1 MNLERFMNNR
11 VPPHK
16 RYQPTEYEHAANC
29 ATHALWIIPSLL
41 GSSVLHFLS
50 DGQWERTSA
59 WLYGAGLSSLFII
72 STLFHTVS
80 WKKSHLRSV
89 EQCFHMCDRMV
100 IYFFIA
106 ASYAPWLNLREL
118 GPWACHMRWLI
129 WVMASFGTTY
139 VFFFH
144 ERYKLMELICYTV
157 MGVFPALVIL
167 SMPEQAG
174 LFELLVGGAC
184 YCLGMV
190 FFKSD
195 GIVPFAHAIW
205 HLFVA
210 MGASVHYYAI
220 WKYLYAPP
228 ANQQQQQR
236 QQVRLLIRNSPKLA
250 NHQRPP
256 YLQRDRRR
264 SNESQV
270 LRSSGYPP
278 VKSSVR
284 DHGAATMFYGS
295 SSGASMSL
303 PSKSRL
309 KRQSRTF
316 TQVLYRTLSYRDRV
330 PTEVGTNTRDRDRR
344 SNDDI
349 PERPPDDPA
358 ELSTQSSAPGVLK
371 IFGDEICAGAN
382 YKSVLATPRSS
393 AQELVKEALERY
405 SLNKDA
411 AHCYVLCDVIGRLE
425 VGGGVGEVSWRT
437 ECLRALGDNE
447 KPLLLQELWK
457 PREGHARRFELRRR
471 AEVEELNA
479 KDKDTI
485 TADINAQARKVQRNR
500 AKGTLTLPRS
510 GTSSLCRSLSET
522 SLNQLGMGDE
532 PKRYYSTLPGPLR
545 SREVSAG
552 RRKEESSHGGGGVRH
567 SLYQS
572 SHLLLLQGYNRQDC
586 LVYLLNREQHTVGQE
601 TPSARPNICLFSPDI
616 MPLHCR
622 LRKVPA
628 SRRQGNST
636 KGEEHGERFSV
647 AVEPV
652 LNATVLVNFSR
663 CERSTNLRHG
673 DLLSFGAHYIFL
685 YKDPTGAKPLPAQ
698 TLARLRSLG
707 QLYEVG
713 AGSDEGEGQ
722 VCKMCGSA
730 LKDRAGQVS
739 TVPAVRRTFKPH
751 LVKPRSIS
759 TAVGLAVATP
769 LSVGGTGPE
778 GGGARAVAQKRRL
791 QLDFEQGH
799 EDQLLNRI
807 VSLIEPGGDDHKLT
821 TAYLLCLCI
830 QHSASSFPPG
840 SFGKLLL
847 KIARRIQTISWEK
860 TKELAQKQ
868 AQHQDPASLSLL
880 SISDLLPDLQ
890 TIFFWMSNS
899 IEILYFIQQRTPAYT
914 HNIENMQGSKESLLS
929 ATISANEEAMSIL
942 EEVIMYTFQQCV
954 YYITK
959 ALYVVLP
966 GLLDC
971 NPFPV
976 DGSEPCWKGGV
987 GFPEPVRRVLQVF
1000 QSSQELLQGYHVHP
1014 EIQAQMFAYLFFF
1027 SNVSLFNQLMDKGPS
1042 RGWFQRSKVLQIQA
1056 CLRMLMEWASRSKL
1070 GHLADKFFTKLN
1082 SAVSV
1087 LATAPQQLTQMSWR
1101 ALSSEHPNLK
1111 AVQLHRILSQYQQTA
1126 ELGPVPLWQ
1135 PSTEDEPYIYR
1146 TVDLLESFENHPPI
1160 VLPSSGFR
1168 VDLDSD
1174 CVEDSIYRQLLY
1186 IRHYLWG
1193 LRTKTHTHN
1202 SAPTGH
1208 TQSNGT
1214 NTNDWAP
1221 DMQREPV
1228 HSSPRSG
1235 AQGDDRGVEA
1245 AEDHRV
1251 SHHTHSL
1258 RRNGTMHQPKAPNQ
1272 ELSCLLTPPHTPLY
1286 PEGGAPAQAT
1296 NKPHS
1301 LQPNGCPPR
1310 SDCKTANGLIPN
1322 GLEDFPFPVSS
1333 CGASPLPDDLC
1344 VVFVVELDK
1353 GPYGLGMGL
1362 IDGLHTPLNAPGI
1375 YIRTLIP
1382 DGPAASDGRLR
1393 IGDRILAV
1401 NGTSLIGADYQSA
1414 VDLIRL
1420 GGGRLRFLVA
1430 KSDPE
1435 VSEKISASSC

>member
-1 MNLERFMNNR
+1 
-11 VPPHK
+11 
-16 RYQPTEYEHAANC
+16 
-29 ATHALWIIPSLL
+29 
-41 GSSVLHFLS
+41 
-50 DGQWERTSA
+50 
-59 WLYGAGLSSLFII
+59 
-72 STLFHTVS
+72 
-80 WKKSHLRSV
+80 
-89 EQCFHMCDRMV
+89 
-100 IYFFIA
+100 
-106 ASYAPWLNLREL
+106 
-118 GPWACHMRWLI
+118 
-129 WVMASFGTTY
+129 
-139 VFFFH
+139 
-144 ERYKLMELICYTV
+144 
-157 MGVFPALVIL
+157 
-167 SMPEQAG
+167 
-174 LFELLVGGAC
+174 
-184 YCLGMV
+184 
-190 FFKSD
+190 
-195 GIVPFAHAIW
+195 
-205 HLFVA
+205 
-210 MGASVHYYAI
+210 
-220 WKYLYAPP
+220 
-228 ANQQQQQR
+228 
-236 QQVRLLIRNSPKLA
+236 
-250 NHQRPP
+250 
-256 YLQRDRRR
+256 
-264 SNESQV
+264 
-270 LRSSGYPP
+270 
-278 VKSSVR
+278 
-284 DHGAATMFYGS
+284 MFYGS

-316 TQVLYRTLSYRDRV
+316 TQVLYRTLSYRDR
-330 PTEVGTNTRDRDRR
+330 
-344 SNDDI
+344 
-349 PERPPDDPA
+349 RPADDPA

-393 AQELVKEALERY
+393 AQELVKEALDRY
-405 SLNKDA
+405 SLNKNA
-411 AHCYVLCDVIGRLE
+411 AHSYVLCDVIGHLE
-425 VGGGVGEVSWRT
+425 GGGGIGGGEWRT

-471 AEVEELNA
+471 GEVEEINA
-479 KDKDTI
+479 KEKDTI
-485 TADINAQARKVQRNR
+485 TADINAQARKLQRNR

-510 GTSSLCRSLSET
+510 SNSSFCRSLSET
-522 SLNQLGMGDE
+522 SLNQLGVGDE

-545 SREVSAG
+545 ARERELASSS
-552 RRKEESSHGGGGVRH
+552 RRKEEGSQGGVRH

-572 SHLLLLQGYNRQDC
+572 PHLLLLQGYNRQDC

-616 MPLHCR
+616 LPLHCR
-622 LRKVPA
+622 LRRVPA
-628 SRRQGNST
+628 SRRHANNNN
-636 KGEEHGERFSV
+636 KGEEESQRYCV

-652 LNATVLVNFSR
+652 LHATVLVNFSR
-663 CERSTNLRHG
+663 CERSTTLRHG

-707 QLYEVG
+707 QLYDVG
-713 AGSDEGEGQ
+713 VEEGEGGAQ
-722 VCKMCGSA
+722 TCKMCGSV
-730 LKDRAGQVS
+730 LKDKAALVS
-739 TVPAVRRTFKPH
+739 R
-751 LVKPRSIS
+751 
-759 TAVGLAVATP
+759 
-769 LSVGGTGPE
+769 GG
-778 GGGARAVAQKRRL
+778 QKRRQ
-791 QLDFEQGH
+791 QLEFDQTH

-821 TAYLLCLCI
+821 PAYLLCLCI
-830 QHSASSFPPG
+830 QHSASAFPPG
-840 SFGKLLL
+840 NFGKLLL
-847 KIARRIQTISWEK
+847 KIVRRIQTIAWEK

-868 AQHQDPASLSLL
+868 AQHQDPATLSLL
-880 SISDLLPDLQ
+880 SISDLIPDLQ

-899 IEILYFIQQRTPAYT
+899 IEILYFIQQRAPAYT
-914 HNIENMQGSKESLLS
+914 HSIETLQGSKESLLS
-929 ATISANEEAMSIL
+929 ATISANEEAMTIL

-971 NPFPV
+971 NPFPA
-976 DGSEPCWKGGV
+976 DSSEPCWKGGV

-1000 QSSQELLQGYHVHP
+1000 QNAQELLQGYQVHP

-1027 SNVSLFNQLMDKGPS
+1027 SNVSLFNQLMDKGPT

-1056 CLRMLMEWASRSKL
+1056 CLRMVMEWASRSGL

-1082 SAVSV
+1082 STVSI
-1087 LATAPQQLTQMSWR
+1087 LTTPPQQLTQSSWR
-1101 ALSSEHPNLK
+1101 ALSSEHPALK
-1111 AVQLHRILSQYQQTA
+1111 PVQLHRILTQYQLTA
-1126 ELGPVPLWQ
+1126 ELGPVPTWQ
-1135 PSTEDEPYIYR
+1135 PSSEDEAYIYR

-1160 VLPSSGFR
+1160 VLPSAGFR

-1174 CVEDSIYRQLLY
+1174 CIEDSIYRQLLY

-1193 LRTKTHTHN
+1193 LRTKPQTHTP
-1202 SAPTGH
+1202 SVH

-1214 NTNDWAP
+1214 NTADWP
-1221 DMQREPV
+1221 DVQRELLPPA
-1228 HSSPRSG
+1228 HSSPRYGAPGDEVTPETGEERGRDRPSG
-1235 AQGDDRGVEA
+1235 Q
-1245 AEDHRV
+1245 
-1251 SHHTHSL
+1251 SHTHSL
-1258 RRNGTMHQPKAPNQ
+1258 RRNGTVNHPRTANPDP
-1272 ELSCLLTPPHTPLY
+1272 SCLLTPPNTPLY
-1286 PEGGAPAQAT
+1286 PEGGGGGGGGGPGQIIGPT
-1296 NKPHS
+1296 T
-1301 LQPNGCPPR
+1301 QINGCAR
-1310 SDCKTANGLIPN
+1310 GTLAECKKSNGLITN
-1322 GLEDFPFPVSS
+1322 GLEGCISGSEFPFPVSS
-1333 CGASPLPDDLC
+1333 PGVSPLPDDLC

>member
-1 MNLERFMNNR
+1 
-11 VPPHK
+11 
-16 RYQPTEYEHAANC
+16 
-29 ATHALWIIPSLL
+29 
-41 GSSVLHFLS
+41 
-50 DGQWERTSA
+50 
-59 WLYGAGLSSLFII
+59 
-72 STLFHTVS
+72 
-80 WKKSHLRSV
+80 
-89 EQCFHMCDRMV
+89 
-100 IYFFIA
+100 
-106 ASYAPWLNLREL
+106 
-118 GPWACHMRWLI
+118 
-129 WVMASFGTTY
+129 
-139 VFFFH
+139 
-144 ERYKLMELICYTV
+144 
-157 MGVFPALVIL
+157 
-167 SMPEQAG
+167 
-174 LFELLVGGAC
+174 
-184 YCLGMV
+184 
-190 FFKSD
+190 
-195 GIVPFAHAIW
+195 
-205 HLFVA
+205 
-210 MGASVHYYAI
+210 
-220 WKYLYAPP
+220 
-228 ANQQQQQR
+228 
-236 QQVRLLIRNSPKLA
+236 
-250 NHQRPP
+250 
-256 YLQRDRRR
+256 
-264 SNESQV
+264 
-270 LRSSGYPP
+270 
-278 VKSSVR
+278 
-284 DHGAATMFYGS
+284 MFYGS

-330 PTEVGTNTRDRDRR
+330 PADTGTNTRGDRR
-344 SNDDI
+344 STTEP
-349 PERPPDDPA
+349 PERPADDPA

-411 AHCYVLCDVIGRLE
+411 ARSYVLCDVIGRLE
-425 VGGGVGEVSWRT
+425 GGGGWRT

-479 KDKDTI
+479 KEKDTI
-485 TADINAQARKVQRNR
+485 TAGPRTPQFLAALMGRSGLGKHRSSPLRSGRVVQSSSKDINAQARKLQRNR

-510 GTSSLCRSLSET
+510 SNSSFCRSLSET
-522 SLNQLGMGDE
+522 SLNQLGVGEE

-545 SREVSAG
+545 GRERDGPSSN
-552 RRKEESSHGGGGVRH
+552 RRKEEGSQGGGGGGVRH

-572 SHLLLLQGYNRQDC
+572 PHLLLLQGFNRQDC

-616 MPLHCR
+616 LPLHCR
-622 LRKVPA
+622 LRRVPA
-628 SRRQGNST
+628 PRRHINSNN
-636 KGEEHGERFSV
+636 KGDDLAESQRFCV

-652 LNATVLVNFSR
+652 LTATVLVNFSR
-663 CERSTNLRHG
+663 CERTTTLRHG

-698 TLARLRSLG
+698 TLARLRTLG
-707 QLYEVG
+707 QLYDSGVE
-713 AGSDEGEGQ
+713 EGEDGTQ
-722 VCKMCGSA
+722 TCKMCGSV
-730 LKDRAGQVS
+730 LKDKAAQVLS
-739 TVPAVRRTFKPH
+739 VPAVRRSFKPH
-751 LVKPRSIS
+751 LVKPRGVGMASGGPLPLHVGE
-759 TAVGLAVATP
+759 TAGRA
-769 LSVGGTGPE
+769 GG
-778 GGGARAVAQKRRL
+778 QKRKL
-791 QLDFEQGH
+791 QLEFDQTH

-807 VSLIEPGGDDHKLT
+807 ISLIEPGGDDHKLT
-821 TAYLLCLCI
+821 PAYLLCLCI
-830 QHSASSFPPG
+830 QHSASTFPPG

-847 KIARRIQTISWEK
+847 KIVRRIQTIAWEK

-880 SISDLLPDLQ
+880 SISDLIPDLQ

-899 IEILYFIQQRTPAYT
+899 IEILYFIQQRAPAYT
-914 HNIENMQGSKESLLS
+914 HSIETLQGSKESLLS
-929 ATISANEEAMSIL
+929 ATITANEEAMTIL

-976 DGSEPCWKGGV
+976 DSSEPCWKGGV

-1000 QSSQELLQGYHVHP
+1000 QSAQELLHGYLVHP

-1027 SNVSLFNQLMDKGPS
+1027 SNVSLFNQLMDKGS
-1042 RGWFQRSKVLQIQA
+1042 ARGWFQRSKALQIQA
-1056 CLRMLMEWASRSKL
+1056 CLRMVMEWATKSGL
-1070 GHLADKFFTKLN
+1070 GHLAEKFFIKLN
-1082 SAVSV
+1082 STVSIV
-1087 LATAPQQLTQMSWR
+1087 ATPPQQLKQLSWR
-1101 ALSSEHPNLK
+1101 VLSSEHPSLK
-1111 AVQLHRILSQYQQTA
+1111 PVQLHRILTQYQLTA
-1126 ELGPVPLWQ
+1126 EIGPVPVWQ
-1135 PSTEDEPYIYR
+1135 PSSEDEAYIYR
-1146 TVDLLESFENHPPI
+1146 SVDLLESFENHPPI

-1168 VDLDSD
+1168 VDLDSE

-1186 IRHYLWG
+1186 VRHYLWG
-1193 LRTKTHTHN
+1193 LRTKTQIHTSN
-1202 SAPTGH
+1202 PSVL

-1214 NTNDWAP
+1214 NTADWP
-1221 DMQREPV
+1221 DLQRELLPPA

-1235 AQGDDRGVEA
+1235 GVGDEVTAEERGR
-1245 AEDHRV
+1245 DGPPGQPQ
-1251 SHHTHSL
+1251 THSL
-1258 RRNGTMHQPKAPNQ
+1258 RRNGTIHHPRTANPDP
-1272 ELSCLLTPPHTPLY
+1272 SCLLTPPNTPMY
-1286 PEGGAPAQAT
+1286 PDSGGPGPILGTSIQT
-1296 NKPHS
+1296 
-1301 LQPNGCPPR
+1301 NGCSGR
-1310 SDCKTANGLIPN
+1310 TVAECKKTNGLITN
-1322 GLEDFPFPVSS
+1322 GLEGCISGCEFPFPVSS
-1333 CGASPLPDDLC
+1333 PGAPSLADDLC

>member
-1 MNLERFMNNR
+1 
-11 VPPHK
+11 
-16 RYQPTEYEHAANC
+16 
-29 ATHALWIIPSLL
+29 
-41 GSSVLHFLS
+41 
-50 DGQWERTSA
+50 
-59 WLYGAGLSSLFII
+59 
-72 STLFHTVS
+72 
-80 WKKSHLRSV
+80 
-89 EQCFHMCDRMV
+89 
-100 IYFFIA
+100 
-106 ASYAPWLNLREL
+106 
-118 GPWACHMRWLI
+118 
-129 WVMASFGTTY
+129 
-139 VFFFH
+139 
-144 ERYKLMELICYTV
+144 
-157 MGVFPALVIL
+157 
-167 SMPEQAG
+167 
-174 LFELLVGGAC
+174 
-184 YCLGMV
+184 
-190 FFKSD
+190 
-195 GIVPFAHAIW
+195 
-205 HLFVA
+205 
-210 MGASVHYYAI
+210 
-220 WKYLYAPP
+220 
-228 ANQQQQQR
+228 
-236 QQVRLLIRNSPKLA
+236 
-250 NHQRPP
+250 
-256 YLQRDRRR
+256 
-264 SNESQV
+264 
-270 LRSSGYPP
+270 
-278 VKSSVR
+278 
-284 DHGAATMFYGS
+284 MFYGS

-330 PTEVGTNTRDRDRR
+330 PVETGTNTRGDRR
-344 SNDDI
+344 STTEP
-349 PERPPDDPA
+349 PERPADDPA

-405 SLNKDA
+405 SLNKNA
-411 AHCYVLCDVIGRLE
+411 AHSYVLCDVIGRFE
-425 VGGGVGEVSWRT
+425 GVDGIEGAGWRT
-437 ECLRALGDNE
+437 ECLRAMGDNE

-479 KDKDTI
+479 KEKDTV
-485 TADINAQARKVQRNR
+485 TAGPKTSQFLAALMGRSGLGKHRSSPLRCGRAVQSGSKDINAQARKLQRNR

-510 GTSSLCRSLSET
+510 SNSSFCRSLSET
-522 SLNQLGMGDE
+522 SLNQLGVGEE

-545 SREVSAG
+545 AREREAASG
-552 RRKEESSHGGGGVRH
+552 CRRKEEGSQGGGVRH

-572 SHLLLLQGYNRQDC
+572 PHLLLLQGYNRQDC

-616 MPLHCR
+616 LPLHCR
-622 LRKVPA
+622 LRRVPT
-628 SRRQGNST
+628 SRRHANNN
-636 KGEEHGERFSV
+636 KGEEENQRFCV

-652 LNATVLVNFSR
+652 LHATVLVNFSR
-663 CERSTNLRHG
+663 CERSTTLRHG

-685 YKDPTGAKPLPAQ
+685 YKDPMGAKPLPAQ

-707 QLYEVG
+707 QLYDIGVE
-713 AGSDEGEGQ
+713 EGEGGAQ
-722 VCKMCGSA
+722 TCKMCGSV
-730 LKDRAGQVS
+730 LKDRAAQVS
-739 TVPAVRRTFKPH
+739 SVPAVRRSFKPH
-751 LVKPRSIS
+751 LVKPRSGG
-759 TAVGLAVATP
+759 TAAAGP
-769 LSVGGTGPE
+769 LSLPGGET
-778 GGGARAVAQKRRL
+778 GGGGGVRGGGGQKRRL
-791 QLDFEQGH
+791 QLEFDQSH

-821 TAYLLCLCI
+821 PAYLLCLCI
-830 QHSASSFPPG
+830 QHSAAAFPPG
-840 SFGKLLL
+840 NFGKLLL
-847 KIARRIQTISWEK
+847 KIVRRIQTIAWEK

-880 SISDLLPDLQ
+880 SISDLIPDLQ

-899 IEILYFIQQRTPAYT
+899 IEILYFIQQRAPAYT
-914 HNIENMQGSKESLLS
+914 HSIETLQGSKESLLS
-929 ATISANEEAMSIL
+929 ATISANEEAMTIL

-976 DGSEPCWKGGV
+976 DSSEPCWKGGV

-1000 QSSQELLQGYHVHP
+1000 QNAQELLQSYQVHP

-1027 SNVSLFNQLMDKGPS
+1027 SNVSLFNQLMDKGPT

-1056 CLRMLMEWASRSKL
+1056 CLRMVMEWAKKSGL

-1082 SAVSV
+1082 STVSI
-1087 LATAPQQLTQMSWR
+1087 LTTPPQQLTQSSWR
-1101 ALSSEHPNLK
+1101 ALSSEHPALK
-1111 AVQLHRILSQYQQTA
+1111 PVQLHRILTQYQLTA
-1126 ELGPVPLWQ
+1126 ELGPVPTWQ
-1135 PSTEDEPYIYR
+1135 PSSEDEAYIYR

-1160 VLPSSGFR
+1160 VLPSAGFR
-1168 VDLDSD
+1168 VDLDSE
-1174 CVEDSIYRQLLY
+1174 CIEDSIYRQLLY

-1193 LRTKTHTHN
+1193 LRTKPQTHITTPGLHTH
-1202 SAPTGH
+1202 
-1208 TQSNGT
+1208 SNGT
-1214 NTNDWAP
+1214 NTADWP
-1221 DMQREPV
+1221 DVQREMLPPAN
-1228 HSSPRSG
+1228 SSPRSG
-1235 AQGDDRGVEA
+1235 APVDEVTIDTGEERGRDRPPGQ
-1245 AEDHRV
+1245 
-1251 SHHTHSL
+1251 SHTHSL
-1258 RRNGTMHQPKAPNQ
+1258 RRNGTVHHPRTANPDP
-1272 ELSCLLTPPHTPLY
+1272 SCLLTPPNTPLY
-1286 PEGGAPAQAT
+1286 PEGGGGGTGQIIGPNTQI
-1296 NKPHS
+1296 
-1301 LQPNGCPPR
+1301 NGCAR
-1310 SDCKTANGLIPN
+1310 GTLAECKKANGLITN
-1322 GLEDFPFPVSS
+1322 GLEGCISGCEFPFPVSS
-1333 CGASPLPDDLC
+1333 PGAPPLPDDLC

-1430 KSDPE
+1430 KSDSE

>member
-1 MNLERFMNNR
+1 
-11 VPPHK
+11 
-16 RYQPTEYEHAANC
+16 
-29 ATHALWIIPSLL
+29 
-41 GSSVLHFLS
+41 
-50 DGQWERTSA
+50 
-59 WLYGAGLSSLFII
+59 
-72 STLFHTVS
+72 
-80 WKKSHLRSV
+80 
-89 EQCFHMCDRMV
+89 
-100 IYFFIA
+100 
-106 ASYAPWLNLREL
+106 
-118 GPWACHMRWLI
+118 
-129 WVMASFGTTY
+129 
-139 VFFFH
+139 
-144 ERYKLMELICYTV
+144 
-157 MGVFPALVIL
+157 
-167 SMPEQAG
+167 
-174 LFELLVGGAC
+174 
-184 YCLGMV
+184 
-190 FFKSD
+190 
-195 GIVPFAHAIW
+195 
-205 HLFVA
+205 
-210 MGASVHYYAI
+210 
-220 WKYLYAPP
+220 
-228 ANQQQQQR
+228 
-236 QQVRLLIRNSPKLA
+236 
-250 NHQRPP
+250 
-256 YLQRDRRR
+256 
-264 SNESQV
+264 
-270 LRSSGYPP
+270 
-278 VKSSVR
+278 
-284 DHGAATMFYGS
+284 MFYGS

-330 PTEVGTNTRDRDRR
+330 PAETGTNTRGDRR
-344 SNDDI
+344 STTEP
-349 PERPPDDPA
+349 PERPEDDPA

-411 AHCYVLCDVIGRLE
+411 SRSYVLCDVIGRLE
-425 VGGGVGEVSWRT
+425 GGGGWRT

-479 KDKDTI
+479 KEKDTI
-485 TADINAQARKVQRNR
+485 TAGPRTPQFLAALMSRSGLGKHRSSPLRSGRAVQSSSKDINAQARKLQRNR

-510 GTSSLCRSLSET
+510 SNSSFCRSLSET
-522 SLNQLGMGDE
+522 SLNQLGVGEE

-545 SREVSAG
+545 GKERDGAPSSRK
-552 RRKEESSHGGGGVRH
+552 KEEGSQGGGVRH

-572 SHLLLLQGYNRQDC
+572 PHLLLLQGYNRQDC

-616 MPLHCR
+616 LPLHCR
-622 LRKVPA
+622 LRRVPA
-628 SRRQGNST
+628 PRRHTNNNN
-636 KGEEHGERFSV
+636 KGEDLAESQRFCI

-663 CERSTNLRHG
+663 CERTTTLRHG

-698 TLARLRSLG
+698 TLAHLRTLG
-707 QLYEVG
+707 QLYD
-713 AGSDEGEGQ
+713 AGVEEGEDGAQ
-722 VCKMCGSA
+722 TCKMCGSL
-730 LKDRAGQVS
+730 LKDRAVQVLS
-739 TVPAVRRTFKPH
+739 VPAVRRCLKPH
-751 LVKPRSIS
+751 LVKPRS
-759 TAVGLAVATP
+759 VGIASGGPPP
-769 LSVGGTGPE
+769 LSGGEVAGR
-778 GGGARAVAQKRRL
+778 GGGGGGQKRRL
-791 QLDFEQGH
+791 QLEFDQTH

-807 VSLIEPGGDDHKLT
+807 MSLIEPGGDDHKLT
-821 TAYLLCLCI
+821 PAYLLCLCI
-830 QHSASSFPPG
+830 QHSASTFPPG

-847 KIARRIQTISWEK
+847 KIVRRIQTIAWEK

-880 SISDLLPDLQ
+880 SISDLIPDLQ

-899 IEILYFIQQRTPAYT
+899 IEILYFIQQRAPAYT
-914 HNIENMQGSKESLLS
+914 HSIETLQGSKESLLS
-929 ATISANEEAMSIL
+929 ATITANEEAMTIL

-976 DGSEPCWKGGV
+976 DSSEPCWKGGV

-1000 QSSQELLQGYHVHP
+1000 QCAQELLQGYLVHP

-1027 SNVSLFNQLMDKGPS
+1027 SNVSLLNQLMDKGPS
-1042 RGWFQRSKVLQIQA
+1042 RGWFQRSTALQIQA
-1056 CLRMLMEWASRSKL
+1056 CLRMVMEWAAKSGL
-1070 GHLADKFFTKLN
+1070 GHLAEKFFTKLN
-1082 SAVSV
+1082 STVSIV
-1087 LATAPQQLTQMSWR
+1087 ATPPQQLTQLSWR
-1101 ALSSEHPNLK
+1101 VLSSEHPGLK
-1111 AVQLHRILSQYQQTA
+1111 PVQLHRILTQYQLTA
-1126 ELGPVPLWQ
+1126 EIGPVPAWQ
-1135 PSTEDEPYIYR
+1135 PSSEDEAYIYR

-1168 VDLDSD
+1168 VDLDSE

-1186 IRHYLWG
+1186 VRHYLWG
-1193 LRTKTHTHN
+1193 LRTKTQTHT
-1202 SAPTGH
+1202 SAPTVH

-1214 NTNDWAP
+1214 NTADWP
-1221 DMQREPV
+1221 DVQRELLPPA

-1235 AQGDDRGVEA
+1235 GTGDEGTAEDRGR
-1245 AEDHRV
+1245 DRPLGQ
-1251 SHHTHSL
+1251 SQTHSL
-1258 RRNGTMHQPKAPNQ
+1258 RRNGTIHHPRTANPDP
-1272 ELSCLLTPPHTPLY
+1272 SCLLTPPNTPLY
-1286 PEGGAPAQAT
+1286 PEGGGGPGQVIGT
-1296 NKPHS
+1296 S
-1301 LQPNGCPPR
+1301 VQINGCSGR
-1310 SDCKTANGLIPN
+1310 TVAESKKTNGLIIN
-1322 GLEDFPFPVSS
+1322 GLE
-1333 CGASPLPDDLC
+1333 
-1344 VVFVVELDK
+1344 VELDK

>member
-1 MNLERFMNNR
+1 
-11 VPPHK
+11 
-16 RYQPTEYEHAANC
+16 
-29 ATHALWIIPSLL
+29 
-41 GSSVLHFLS
+41 
-50 DGQWERTSA
+50 
-59 WLYGAGLSSLFII
+59 
-72 STLFHTVS
+72 
-80 WKKSHLRSV
+80 
-89 EQCFHMCDRMV
+89 
-100 IYFFIA
+100 
-106 ASYAPWLNLREL
+106 
-118 GPWACHMRWLI
+118 
-129 WVMASFGTTY
+129 
-139 VFFFH
+139 
-144 ERYKLMELICYTV
+144 
-157 MGVFPALVIL
+157 
-167 SMPEQAG
+167 
-174 LFELLVGGAC
+174 
-184 YCLGMV
+184 
-190 FFKSD
+190 
-195 GIVPFAHAIW
+195 
-205 HLFVA
+205 
-210 MGASVHYYAI
+210 
-220 WKYLYAPP
+220 
-228 ANQQQQQR
+228 
-236 QQVRLLIRNSPKLA
+236 
-250 NHQRPP
+250 
-256 YLQRDRRR
+256 
-264 SNESQV
+264 
-270 LRSSGYPP
+270 
-278 VKSSVR
+278 
-284 DHGAATMFYGS
+284 MFYGS

-330 PTEVGTNTRDRDRR
+330 PTETGTNTRGDRR
-344 SNDDI
+344 STTEP
-349 PERPPDDPA
+349 PERPADDPA

-411 AHCYVLCDVIGRLE
+411 AHSYVLCDVIGRFE
-425 VGGGVGEVSWRT
+425 GGGMIGGGGGWRT

-479 KDKDTI
+479 KEKDTI
-485 TADINAQARKVQRNR
+485 TADINAQARKLQRNR

-510 GTSSLCRSLSET
+510 SNSSFCRSLSET
-522 SLNQLGMGDE
+522 SLNQLGLGEE

-545 SREVSAG
+545 GREREGTSST
-552 RRKEESSHGGGGVRH
+552 RRKEEGNHGGGGVKH

-572 SHLLLLQGYNRQDC
+572 PHLLLLQGYNRQDC

-616 MPLHCR
+616 LPLHCR
-622 LRKVPA
+622 LRRVAAP
-628 SRRQGNST
+628 RRHTSNNN
-636 KGEEHGERFSV
+636 KGEDPGESQRFCV

-663 CERSTNLRHG
+663 CERSTTLRHG
-673 DLLSFGAHYIFL
+673 DLLSFGTHYIFL
-685 YKDPTGAKPLPAQ
+685 YKDPTGSKPLPAQ
-698 TLARLRSLG
+698 TLARLRTLG
-707 QLYEVG
+707 QLYD
-713 AGSDEGEGQ
+713 AGVEEGEGGTQ
-722 VCKMCGSA
+722 TCKMCGSV
-730 LKDRAGQVS
+730 LKDRTAQVS
-739 TVPAVRRTFKPH
+739 SAPAARRGFKPH
-751 LVKPRSIS
+751 LVKPRSVGTS
-759 TAVGLAVATP
+759 TGGLLTV
-769 LSVGGTGPE
+769 SGVD
-778 GGGARAVAQKRRL
+778 GGGRGGGGQKRRL
-791 QLDFEQGH
+791 QLEFDQAH

-807 VSLIEPGGDDHKLT
+807 LSLIEPGGDDHKLT
-821 TAYLLCLCI
+821 PAYLLCMCI
-830 QHSASSFPPG
+830 QHSASTFPPG

-847 KIARRIQTISWEK
+847 KIVRRIQSIAWEK

-880 SISDLLPDLQ
+880 NISDLVPDLQ

-899 IEILYFIQQRTPAYT
+899 IEILYFIQQRAPAYT
-914 HNIENMQGSKESLLS
+914 HSIEALQGSKESLLS
-929 ATISANEEAMSIL
+929 ATISANEEAMTIL

-971 NPFPV
+971 NPFPL
-976 DGSEPCWKGGV
+976 DSSEPCWKGGV

-1000 QSSQELLQGYHVHP
+1000 QSAQELLQGYQVHP

-1056 CLRMLMEWASRSKL
+1056 CLRMVMEWASRSGL
-1070 GHLADKFFTKLN
+1070 GHLAEKFFTKLN
-1082 SAVSV
+1082 STVSV
-1087 LATAPQQLTQMSWR
+1087 LATPPQQLTQLGWR
-1101 ALSSEHPNLK
+1101 ALSSEHPTLK
-1111 AVQLHRILSQYQQTA
+1111 PVQLHRILTQYQLTA
-1126 ELGPVPLWQ
+1126 EIGPVPTWQ
-1135 PSTEDEPYIYR
+1135 PSSEDEPYIYR

-1160 VLPSSGFR
+1160 VLPSAGFR
-1168 VDLDSD
+1168 VDLDSE

-1193 LRTKTHTHN
+1193 LRTKTQTHTNTPSVQTH
-1202 SAPTGH
+1202 
-1208 TQSNGT
+1208 SNGT
-1214 NTNDWAP
+1214 NTADWP
-1221 DMQREPV
+1221 EVQRELLPPG

-1235 AQGDDRGVEA
+1235 GPGDDGTAEPGEERGR
-1245 AEDHRV
+1245 DRP
-1251 SHHTHSL
+1251 SGQSHTHSL
-1258 RRNGTMHQPKAPNQ
+1258 RRNGTVHHPRPANPDP
-1272 ELSCLLTPPHTPLY
+1272 SCLLTPPNTPLY
-1286 PEGGAPAQAT
+1286 PEGGGGGGGGGPVPHIST
-1296 NKPHS
+1296 NV
-1301 LQPNGCPPR
+1301 QTNGCTSR
-1310 SDCKTANGLIPN
+1310 TVAECKKTNGLITN
-1322 GLEDFPFPVSS
+1322 GLE
-1333 CGASPLPDDLC
+1333 
-1344 VVFVVELDK
+1344 VELDK

-1382 DGPAASDGRLR
+1382 DGPAATDGRLR

>member
-1 MNLERFMNNR
+1 
-11 VPPHK
+11 
-16 RYQPTEYEHAANC
+16 
-29 ATHALWIIPSLL
+29 
-41 GSSVLHFLS
+41 
-50 DGQWERTSA
+50 
-59 WLYGAGLSSLFII
+59 
-72 STLFHTVS
+72 
-80 WKKSHLRSV
+80 
-89 EQCFHMCDRMV
+89 
-100 IYFFIA
+100 
-106 ASYAPWLNLREL
+106 
-118 GPWACHMRWLI
+118 
-129 WVMASFGTTY
+129 
-139 VFFFH
+139 
-144 ERYKLMELICYTV
+144 
-157 MGVFPALVIL
+157 
-167 SMPEQAG
+167 
-174 LFELLVGGAC
+174 
-184 YCLGMV
+184 
-190 FFKSD
+190 
-195 GIVPFAHAIW
+195 
-205 HLFVA
+205 
-210 MGASVHYYAI
+210 
-220 WKYLYAPP
+220 
-228 ANQQQQQR
+228 
-236 QQVRLLIRNSPKLA
+236 
-250 NHQRPP
+250 
-256 YLQRDRRR
+256 
-264 SNESQV
+264 
-270 LRSSGYPP
+270 
-278 VKSSVR
+278 
-284 DHGAATMFYGS
+284 MFYGS

-330 PTEVGTNTRDRDRR
+330 PAEAGTNTRGDRR
-344 SNDDI
+344 STTEP
-349 PERPPDDPA
+349 PERPADDPA

-393 AQELVKEALERY
+393 AQELVKEALDRY

-411 AHCYVLCDVIGRLE
+411 ARSYVLCDVIGRLE
-425 VGGGVGEVSWRT
+425 GGGGIGGGGWRT

-485 TADINAQARKVQRNR
+485 TADINAQARKLQRNR

-510 GTSSLCRSLSET
+510 SNSSFCRSLSET
-522 SLNQLGMGDE
+522 SLNQLGVGEE
-532 PKRYYSTLPGPLR
+532 PKRYYSTLPGPVR
-545 SREVSAG
+545 AREREGASSG
-552 RRKEESSHGGGGVRH
+552 RMKEEGSQGGGGVRH

-572 SHLLLLQGYNRQDC
+572 PHLLLLQGYNRQDC

-616 MPLHCR
+616 LPLHCR
-622 LRKVPA
+622 LRRVPA
-628 SRRQGNST
+628 PRRHASNIN
-636 KGEEHGERFSV
+636 KGEDSENQRFCV

-663 CERSTNLRHG
+663 CERSTTLRHG

-698 TLARLRSLG
+698 TLARLRTLG
-707 QLYEVG
+707 QLYDTG
-713 AGSDEGEGQ
+713 ADEGEGGAQ
-722 VCKMCGSA
+722 TCKMCGSV
-730 LKDRAGQVS
+730 LKDKAAHVS
-739 TVPAVRRTFKPH
+739 SVPAVRRSFKPH
-751 LVKPRSIS
+751 LLKPRNIPTMSGGPPPVS
-759 TAVGLAVATP
+759 GGE
-769 LSVGGTGPE
+769 VGGR
-778 GGGARAVAQKRRL
+778 GGGGGQKRRL
-791 QLDFEQGH
+791 QLEFDQGH

-807 VSLIEPGGDDHKLT
+807 MSLIEPGGDDHKLT
-821 TAYLLCLCI
+821 PAYLLCMCI
-830 QHSASSFPPG
+830 QHSASTFPPG

-847 KIARRIQTISWEK
+847 KIVRRIQTIAWEK

-868 AQHQDPASLSLL
+868 AQHQDPAALSLL
-880 SISDLLPDLQ
+880 SISDLIPDLQ

-899 IEILYFIQQRTPAYT
+899 IEILYFIQQRAPAYT
-914 HNIENMQGSKESLLS
+914 HTIETLQGSKESLLS
-929 ATISANEEAMSIL
+929 ATISANEEAMTIL

-976 DGSEPCWKGGV
+976 DSSEPCWNGGV

-1000 QSSQELLQGYHVHP
+1000 QSAQELLQGYQVHP

-1027 SNVSLFNQLMDKGPS
+1027 SNVSLFNQLMEKGPA
-1042 RGWFQRSKVLQIQA
+1042 RGWFQRSKALQIQA
-1056 CLRMLMEWASRSKL
+1056 CLQMVMEWANRPGL
-1070 GHLADKFFTKLN
+1070 GHLAEKFFTKLN
-1082 SAVSV
+1082 STVSIV
-1087 LATAPQQLTQMSWR
+1087 ATPPQQLTQLSWR
-1101 ALSSEHPNLK
+1101 ILTSDHPTLK
-1111 AVQLHRILSQYQQTA
+1111 PVQLHRILTQYQLTA
-1126 ELGPVPLWQ
+1126 EVGPVPLWQ
-1135 PSTEDEPYIYR
+1135 PSSEDEPYIYR

-1168 VDLDSD
+1168 VDLDSES
-1174 CVEDSIYRQLLY
+1174 VEDSIYRQLLY
-1186 IRHYLWG
+1186 VRHYLWG
-1193 LRTKTHTHN
+1193 LRTKTQQAHTN
-1202 SAPTGH
+1202 LPSVH

-1214 NTNDWAP
+1214 NTADWA
-1221 DMQREPV
+1221 DIQRELLPPA

-1235 AQGDDRGVEA
+1235 VAGDEVA
-1245 AEDHRV
+1245 AEKAEERGRDRPSGQ
-1251 SHHTHSL
+1251 SHAQSL
-1258 RRNGTMHQPKAPNQ
+1258 RRNGTIHHPRTGNPDP
-1272 ELSCLLTPPHTPLY
+1272 SCVLTQANNPLY
-1286 PEGGAPAQAT
+1286 PEGGGGGGGGPGPVMGTNIQA
-1296 NKPHS
+1296 
-1301 LQPNGCPPR
+1301 NGCSSR
-1310 SDCKTANGLIPN
+1310 TAAECKKTNGLITN
-1322 GLEDFPFPVSS
+1322 GLEGCISGCEFPFPVSS
-1333 CGASPLPDDLC
+1333 PGVPSPPDELC

>member
-1 MNLERFMNNR
+1 MSHNCGVCE
-11 VPPHK
+11 
-16 RYQPTEYEHAANC
+16 AN
-29 ATHALWIIPSLL
+29 
-41 GSSVLHFLS
+41 SS
-50 DGQWERTSA
+50 
-59 WLYGAGLSSLFII
+59 I
-72 STLFHTVS
+72 
-80 WKKSHLRSV
+80 
-89 EQCFHMCDRMV
+89 
-100 IYFFIA
+100 
-106 ASYAPWLNLREL
+106 
-118 GPWACHMRWLI
+118 
-129 WVMASFGTTY
+129 
-139 VFFFH
+139 
-144 ERYKLMELICYTV
+144 
-157 MGVFPALVIL
+157 
-167 SMPEQAG
+167 
-174 LFELLVGGAC
+174 
-184 YCLGMV
+184 
-190 FFKSD
+190 
-195 GIVPFAHAIW
+195 
-205 HLFVA
+205 
-210 MGASVHYYAI
+210 
-220 WKYLYAPP
+220 
-228 ANQQQQQR
+228 
-236 QQVRLLIRNSPKLA
+236 
-250 NHQRPP
+250 
-256 YLQRDRRR
+256 
-264 SNESQV
+264 
-270 LRSSGYPP
+270 
-278 VKSSVR
+278 
-284 DHGAATMFYGS
+284 MFYGS

-330 PTEVGTNTRDRDRR
+330 PVETGTNTRGDRR
-344 SNDDI
+344 STNDP
-349 PERPPDDPA
+349 PERPADDPA

-382 YKSVLATPRSS
+382 YKSVLATPHSS

-405 SLNKDA
+405 SLNKNA
-411 AHCYVLCDVIGRLE
+411 AHSYVLCDVIGHFE
-425 VGGGVGEVSWRT
+425 GGGGIGGGGWRT

-479 KDKDTI
+479 KEKDTI
-485 TADINAQARKVQRNR
+485 TADINAQARKLQRNR

-510 GTSSLCRSLSET
+510 SNSSFCRSLSET
-522 SLNQLGMGDE
+522 SLNQLGVGEE

-545 SREVSAG
+545 CREREAASSS
-552 RRKEESSHGGGGVRH
+552 RRKEEGSQGGGGVRH

-572 SHLLLLQGYNRQDC
+572 PHILLLQGYNQQDC

-616 MPLHCR
+616 LPLHCR
-622 LRKVPA
+622 LRRVPA
-628 SRRQGNST
+628 PRRHANNNN
-636 KGEEHGERFSV
+636 KGEKLVESQRFSV

-652 LNATVLVNFSR
+652 LHATVLVNFSR
-663 CERSTNLRHG
+663 CERSTTLRHG

-707 QLYEVG
+707 QLYDTGVE
-713 AGSDEGEGQ
+713 EGDSQ
-722 VCKMCGSA
+722 TCKMCGSV
-730 LKDRAGQVS
+730 LKDKAAQVS
-739 TVPAVRRTFKPH
+739 SAPAVRRSFKPH
-751 LVKPRSIS
+751 LIKSRSGAP
-759 TAVGLAVATP
+759 AVGGP
-769 LSVGGTGPE
+769 LGLSGGE
-778 GGGARAVAQKRRL
+778 GGGGGGGRGCQKRRL
-791 QLDFEQGH
+791 QLDFEQAH

-821 TAYLLCLCI
+821 PAYLLCLCI
-830 QHSASSFPPG
+830 QHSASTFPPG

-847 KIARRIQTISWEK
+847 KIVRRIQTIAWEK

-880 SISDLLPDLQ
+880 SISDLVPDLQ

-899 IEILYFIQQRTPAYT
+899 IEILYFIQQRAPAYT
-914 HNIENMQGSKESLLS
+914 HSIETLQGSKESLLS
-929 ATISANEEAMSIL
+929 ATISANEEAMTIL

-976 DGSEPCWKGGV
+976 DSSEPCWKGGV
-987 GFPEPVRRVLQVF
+987 GFPEPIRRVLQVF
-1000 QSSQELLQGYHVHP
+1000 QNTQELLQGYQVHP

-1027 SNVSLFNQLMDKGPS
+1027 SNVSLFNQMMDKGPS

-1056 CLRMLMEWASRSKL
+1056 CLRMVMEWASRSGL

-1082 SAVSV
+1082 STVSI
-1087 LATAPQQLTQMSWR
+1087 LATPPQQLTQLSWR
-1101 ALSSEHPNLK
+1101 ALSSEHPTLK
-1111 AVQLHRILSQYQQTA
+1111 PVQLHRILTQYQLTA
-1126 ELGPVPLWQ
+1126 EIGPVPTWQ
-1135 PSTEDEPYIYR
+1135 ASSEDEAYIYR

-1160 VLPSSGFR
+1160 VLPSAGFR
-1168 VDLDSD
+1168 VDLDNE

-1193 LRTKTHTHN
+1193 LRTKTQTHTNTPSVHTH
-1202 SAPTGH
+1202 
-1208 TQSNGT
+1208 SNGT
-1214 NTNDWAP
+1214 NTADWP
-1221 DMQREPV
+1221 DVQRELLPPA

-1235 AQGDDRGVEA
+1235 GPGDEVTAETGEERGRDRPSGQ
-1245 AEDHRV
+1245 
-1251 SHHTHSL
+1251 SHTHSL
-1258 RRNGTMHQPKAPNQ
+1258 RRNGTIHHPRTANPDP
-1272 ELSCLLTPPHTPLY
+1272 SCLLTPPHTPLY
-1286 PEGGAPAQAT
+1286 PDGGGGGGGGGAGPIIGPNTQT
-1296 NKPHS
+1296 
-1301 LQPNGCPPR
+1301 NGCTSR
-1310 SDCKTANGLIPN
+1310 TVAESKKTNGLITN
-1322 GLEDFPFPVSS
+1322 GLE
-1333 CGASPLPDDLC
+1333 
-1344 VVFVVELDK
+1344 VELDK

-1430 KSDPE
+1430 KSDPD

>member
-1 MNLERFMNNR
+1 
-11 VPPHK
+11 
-16 RYQPTEYEHAANC
+16 
-29 ATHALWIIPSLL
+29 
-41 GSSVLHFLS
+41 
-50 DGQWERTSA
+50 
-59 WLYGAGLSSLFII
+59 
-72 STLFHTVS
+72 
-80 WKKSHLRSV
+80 
-89 EQCFHMCDRMV
+89 
-100 IYFFIA
+100 
-106 ASYAPWLNLREL
+106 
-118 GPWACHMRWLI
+118 
-129 WVMASFGTTY
+129 
-139 VFFFH
+139 
-144 ERYKLMELICYTV
+144 
-157 MGVFPALVIL
+157 
-167 SMPEQAG
+167 
-174 LFELLVGGAC
+174 
-184 YCLGMV
+184 
-190 FFKSD
+190 
-195 GIVPFAHAIW
+195 
-205 HLFVA
+205 
-210 MGASVHYYAI
+210 
-220 WKYLYAPP
+220 
-228 ANQQQQQR
+228 
-236 QQVRLLIRNSPKLA
+236 
-250 NHQRPP
+250 
-256 YLQRDRRR
+256 
-264 SNESQV
+264 
-270 LRSSGYPP
+270 
-278 VKSSVR
+278 
-284 DHGAATMFYGS
+284 MFYGS

-330 PTEVGTNTRDRDRR
+330 PAEAGTNTRGDRR
-344 SNDDI
+344 STTEP
-349 PERPPDDPA
+349 PERPADDPA

-411 AHCYVLCDVIGRLE
+411 AHSYVLCDVIGRLE
-425 VGGGVGEVSWRT
+425 GGAVISGSGIGGGGWRT

-479 KDKDTI
+479 KEKDTI
-485 TADINAQARKVQRNR
+485 TAGLKTPQFLAALMGRSGLGKHRSSPLRCGRAVQSSSKDINAQARKLQRNR

-510 GTSSLCRSLSET
+510 SNSSFCRSLSET
-522 SLNQLGMGDE
+522 SLNQLGVGDE

-545 SREVSAG
+545 GREREIASSS
-552 RRKEESSHGGGGVRH
+552 RRKEDGGHGGGGGGVKH

-572 SHLLLLQGYNRQDC
+572 PHLLLLQGYNRQDC

-616 MPLHCR
+616 LPLHCR
-622 LRKVPA
+622 LRRVPA
-628 SRRQGNST
+628 PRRHPINSS
-636 KGEEHGERFSV
+636 KSEDPAECQRFCV

-663 CERSTNLRHG
+663 CERSTTLRHG

-685 YKDPTGAKPLPAQ
+685 YKDPSGAKPLPAQ

-707 QLYEVG
+707 QLYDTG
-713 AGSDEGEGQ
+713 AEEGEGGAQ
-722 VCKMCGSA
+722 TCKMCGSV
-730 LKDRAGQVS
+730 LKDRSSQVS
-739 TVPAVRRTFKPH
+739 SAPAVRRSFKPH
-751 LVKPRSIS
+751 LVKPRSVGTS
-759 TAVGLAVATP
+759 TAAP
-769 LSVGGTGPE
+769 PIQSGGE
-778 GGGARAVAQKRRL
+778 GGGRGGIGQKRRL
-791 QLDFEQGH
+791 QLEFDQAH

-821 TAYLLCLCI
+821 PAYLLCLCI
-830 QHSASSFPPG
+830 QHSASAFPPG

-847 KIARRIQTISWEK
+847 KIVRRIQTIAWER

-868 AQHQDPASLSLL
+868 AQQCPCSQDPASLSLL
-880 SISDLLPDLQ
+880 NISDLVPDLQ

-899 IEILYFIQQRTPAYT
+899 IEILYFIQQRAPAYT
-914 HNIENMQGSKESLLS
+914 HSIETMQGSKESLLS
-929 ATISANEEAMSIL
+929 ATISANEEAMTIL

-976 DGSEPCWKGGV
+976 DTSEPCWKGGV
-987 GFPEPVRRVLQVF
+987 GFPEPIRRVLQVF
-1000 QSSQELLQGYHVHP
+1000 QTAQELLQGYQVHP

-1042 RGWFQRSKVLQIQA
+1042 RGWFQRSKVLQIQT
-1056 CLRMLMEWASRSKL
+1056 CLRMVMEWVSRSGL
-1070 GHLADKFFTKLN
+1070 GHLGDKFFTKLN
-1082 SAVSV
+1082 STVSI
-1087 LATAPQQLTQMSWR
+1087 LATPPQQLTQMGWR
-1101 ALSSEHPNLK
+1101 ALSSEHPALK
-1111 AVQLHRILSQYQQTA
+1111 PVQLHRILTQYQLTA
-1126 ELGPVPLWQ
+1126 EIGPVPLWQ
-1135 PSTEDEPYIYR
+1135 PSSEDEAYIYR

-1160 VLPSSGFR
+1160 VLPSAGFR
-1168 VDLDSD
+1168 VDLDSE

-1193 LRTKTHTHN
+1193 LRTKAQAHN
-1202 SAPTGH
+1202 SAPSVH
-1208 TQSNGT
+1208 THSNGT
-1214 NTNDWAP
+1214 NTADWP
-1221 DMQREPV
+1221 DVQRELLPPA

-1235 AQGDDRGVEA
+1235 GPGDEVIAEMGEERGRDRPSGQ
-1245 AEDHRV
+1245 
-1251 SHHTHSL
+1251 SHTHSL
-1258 RRNGTMHQPKAPNQ
+1258 RRNGTIHHPRPANPDP
-1272 ELSCLLTPPHTPLY
+1272 SCLLTPPNTPLY
-1286 PEGGAPAQAT
+1286 PEGGGGGGPGPAIGTIIQ
-1296 NKPHS
+1296 S
-1301 LQPNGCPPR
+1301 NGCTSR
-1310 SDCKTANGLIPN
+1310 TVAECKKANGLITN
-1322 GLEDFPFPVSS
+1322 GLE
-1333 CGASPLPDDLC
+1333 
-1344 VVFVVELDK
+1344 VELDK

>member
-1 MNLERFMNNR
+1 MS
-11 VPPHK
+11 H
-16 RYQPTEYEHAANC
+16 NC
-29 ATHALWIIPSLL
+29 GVCETN
-41 GSSVLHFLS
+41 SS
-50 DGQWERTSA
+50 
-59 WLYGAGLSSLFII
+59 I
-72 STLFHTVS
+72 
-80 WKKSHLRSV
+80 
-89 EQCFHMCDRMV
+89 
-100 IYFFIA
+100 
-106 ASYAPWLNLREL
+106 
-118 GPWACHMRWLI
+118 
-129 WVMASFGTTY
+129 
-139 VFFFH
+139 
-144 ERYKLMELICYTV
+144 
-157 MGVFPALVIL
+157 
-167 SMPEQAG
+167 
-174 LFELLVGGAC
+174 
-184 YCLGMV
+184 
-190 FFKSD
+190 
-195 GIVPFAHAIW
+195 
-205 HLFVA
+205 
-210 MGASVHYYAI
+210 
-220 WKYLYAPP
+220 
-228 ANQQQQQR
+228 
-236 QQVRLLIRNSPKLA
+236 
-250 NHQRPP
+250 
-256 YLQRDRRR
+256 
-264 SNESQV
+264 
-270 LRSSGYPP
+270 
-278 VKSSVR
+278 
-284 DHGAATMFYGS
+284 MFYGS
-295 SSGASMSL
+295 SSGASLSL

-330 PTEVGTNTRDRDRR
+330 PAETGTNTRGDRR
-344 SNDDI
+344 SATEP
-349 PERPPDDPA
+349 PERPADDPA

-411 AHCYVLCDVIGRLE
+411 AHSYVLCDVIGRLE
-425 VGGGVGEVSWRT
+425 GGGGIGGGGWRT

-457 PREGHARRFELRRR
+457 PREGHARRFELRKR

-479 KDKDTI
+479 KEKDTI
-485 TADINAQARKVQRNR
+485 TADINAQARKLQRNR

-510 GTSSLCRSLSET
+510 SNSSFCRSLSET
-522 SLNQLGMGDE
+522 SLNQLGVGDE
-532 PKRYYSTLPGPLR
+532 PKRYYSTLPGPFR
-545 SREVSAG
+545 GREREAASSG
-552 RRKEESSHGGGGVRH
+552 RRKEEGSQGGGGVRH

-572 SHLLLLQGYNRQDC
+572 PHLLLLQGYNRQDC

-616 MPLHCR
+616 LPLHCR
-622 LRKVPA
+622 LRRVPA
-628 SRRQGNST
+628 PRRHVNNNN
-636 KGEEHGERFSV
+636 KGEDLAESQRFCV

-652 LNATVLVNFSR
+652 LHATVLVNFSR
-663 CERSTNLRHG
+663 CERSTTLRHG

-698 TLARLRSLG
+698 TLARLRTLG
-707 QLYEVG
+707 QLYD
-713 AGSDEGEGQ
+713 AGVEEGEGGAQ
-722 VCKMCGSA
+722 TCKMCGSV
-730 LKDRAGQVS
+730 LKDRAAQVS
-739 TVPAVRRTFKPH
+739 SAPAVRRSFKPH
-751 LVKPRSIS
+751 LVKPRSGG
-759 TAVGLAVATP
+759 TAVGGP
-769 LSVGGTGPE
+769 LNISGGE
-778 GGGARAVAQKRRL
+778 GGGGGRGGGQKRRL
-791 QLDFEQGH
+791 QLEFDQAH

-821 TAYLLCLCI
+821 PAYLLCLCI
-830 QHSASSFPPG
+830 QHSASTFPPG

-847 KIARRIQTISWEK
+847 KIVRRIQTIAWEK

-880 SISDLLPDLQ
+880 SISDLVPDLQ

-899 IEILYFIQQRTPAYT
+899 IEILYFIQQRAPAYT
-914 HNIENMQGSKESLLS
+914 HSIEILQGSKESLLS
-929 ATISANEEAMSIL
+929 ATISANDEAMTIL

-971 NPFPV
+971 NPFPG
-976 DGSEPCWKGGV
+976 DSSEPCWKGGV

-1000 QSSQELLQGYHVHP
+1000 QNAQELLQGYQVHP

-1056 CLRMLMEWASRSKL
+1056 CLRMVMEWASRSGL

-1082 SAVSV
+1082 STVSI
-1087 LATAPQQLTQMSWR
+1087 LATPPPQLTQLSWR
-1101 ALSSEHPNLK
+1101 ALSSEHPTLK
-1111 AVQLHRILSQYQQTA
+1111 PVQLHRILTQYQLTV
-1126 ELGPVPLWQ
+1126 EVGPVPIWQ
-1135 PSTEDEPYIYR
+1135 PSSEDEAYIYR

-1160 VLPSSGFR
+1160 VLPSAGFR
-1168 VDLDSD
+1168 VDLDSE

-1186 IRHYLWG
+1186 VRHYLWG
-1193 LRTKTHTHN
+1193 LRTKTQTHTNTPSVHTH
-1202 SAPTGH
+1202 
-1208 TQSNGT
+1208 SNGT
-1214 NTNDWAP
+1214 NTADWP
-1221 DMQREPV
+1221 DIQRELLPPA

-1235 AQGDDRGVEA
+1235 GPGDEMTAETGEERGRDRPSGQ
-1245 AEDHRV
+1245 
-1251 SHHTHSL
+1251 SHTHSL
-1258 RRNGTMHQPKAPNQ
+1258 RRNGTIHHPRTANPDP
-1272 ELSCLLTPPHTPLY
+1272 SCLLTPPNTPLY
-1286 PEGGAPAQAT
+1286 PEGGGGPGQIIGPNT
-1296 NKPHS
+1296 
-1301 LQPNGCPPR
+1301 QTNGCAGR
-1310 SDCKTANGLIPN
+1310 TVAECKKTNGLITN
-1322 GLEDFPFPVSS
+1322 GLEGCISGCEFPFPVSS
-1333 CGASPLPDDLC
+1333 PGAPPLPDDLC

>member
-1 MNLERFMNNR
+1 
-11 VPPHK
+11 
-16 RYQPTEYEHAANC
+16 
-29 ATHALWIIPSLL
+29 
-41 GSSVLHFLS
+41 
-50 DGQWERTSA
+50 
-59 WLYGAGLSSLFII
+59 
-72 STLFHTVS
+72 
-80 WKKSHLRSV
+80 
-89 EQCFHMCDRMV
+89 
-100 IYFFIA
+100 
-106 ASYAPWLNLREL
+106 
-118 GPWACHMRWLI
+118 
-129 WVMASFGTTY
+129 
-139 VFFFH
+139 
-144 ERYKLMELICYTV
+144 
-157 MGVFPALVIL
+157 
-167 SMPEQAG
+167 
-174 LFELLVGGAC
+174 
-184 YCLGMV
+184 
-190 FFKSD
+190 
-195 GIVPFAHAIW
+195 
-205 HLFVA
+205 
-210 MGASVHYYAI
+210 
-220 WKYLYAPP
+220 
-228 ANQQQQQR
+228 
-236 QQVRLLIRNSPKLA
+236 
-250 NHQRPP
+250 
-256 YLQRDRRR
+256 
-264 SNESQV
+264 
-270 LRSSGYPP
+270 
-278 VKSSVR
+278 
-284 DHGAATMFYGS
+284 MFYGS

-330 PTEVGTNTRDRDRR
+330 AAETGTNTRGDRR
-344 SNDDI
+344 STTEP
-349 PERPPDDPA
+349 PERPADDPA

-411 AHCYVLCDVIGRLE
+411 AHTFVLCDVIGRLE
-425 VGGGVGEVSWRT
+425 GGGGIGGGGWRT

-479 KDKDTI
+479 KEKDTI
-485 TADINAQARKVQRNR
+485 TAGPKTPQFLAALMGRSGLGKHRSSPLRSGRVVQSSSKDINAQARKLQRNR

-510 GTSSLCRSLSET
+510 SNSSFCRSLSET
-522 SLNQLGMGDE
+522 SLNQLGVGEE
-532 PKRYYSTLPGPLR
+532 PKRYYSTLPGPVR
-545 SREVSAG
+545 AREREAASSS
-552 RRKEESSHGGGGVRH
+552 RRKEEGSQGGGGVRH

-572 SHLLLLQGYNRQDC
+572 PHLLLLQGYNRQDC

-616 MPLHCR
+616 LPLHCR
-622 LRKVPA
+622 LRRVPA
-628 SRRQGNST
+628 PRRHANNNS
-636 KGEEHGERFSV
+636 KAEELAESQRFCV

-652 LNATVLVNFSR
+652 LHATVLVNFSR
-663 CERSTNLRHG
+663 CERSTTLRHG

-698 TLARLRSLG
+698 TLARLRTLG
-707 QLYEVG
+707 QLYDAGLEDAEGG
-713 AGSDEGEGQ
+713 AQ
-722 VCKMCGSA
+722 TCKMCGSV
-730 LKDRAGQVS
+730 LKEGGAQVS
-739 TVPAVRRTFKPH
+739 SAQAARRSFRPH
-751 LVKPRSIS
+751 LVKPRV
-759 TAVGLAVATP
+759 TA
-769 LSVGGTGPE
+769 GGPHSLPGGE
-778 GGGARAVAQKRRL
+778 GGGGGRGGGQKRRL
-791 QLDFEQGH
+791 QLEFDQAH

-807 VSLIEPGGDDHKLT
+807 MSLIEPGGDDHKLT
-821 TAYLLCLCI
+821 PAYLLCLCI

-840 SFGKLLL
+840 SFGKMLL
-847 KIARRIQTISWEK
+847 KIVRRIQTIAWEK

-880 SISDLLPDLQ
+880 SISDLVPDLQ

-899 IEILYFIQQRTPAYT
+899 IEILYFIQQRAPAYT
-914 HNIENMQGSKESLLS
+914 HSIETLQGSKESLLS
-929 ATISANEEAMSIL
+929 ATISANEESMTIL

-976 DGSEPCWKGGV
+976 DSSEPCWKGGV

-1000 QSSQELLQGYHVHP
+1000 QNAQELLQGYQVHP

-1042 RGWFQRSKVLQIQA
+1042 RGWYQRSKVLQIQA
-1056 CLRMLMEWASRSKL
+1056 CLRMVMEWASRSGL

-1082 SAVSV
+1082 STVSL
-1087 LATAPQQLTQMSWR
+1087 LATPTQQLTQLSWR
-1101 ALSSEHPNLK
+1101 ALSSEHPSLK
-1111 AVQLHRILSQYQQTA
+1111 PVQLHRILSQYQLTA
-1126 ELGPVPLWQ
+1126 EIGPVPIWQ
-1135 PSTEDEPYIYR
+1135 PSSEDEAYIYR

-1174 CVEDSIYRQLLY
+1174 CIEDSIYRQLLY

-1193 LRTKTHTHN
+1193 LRTKTQTHANAGVCTSAHTH
-1202 SAPTGH
+1202 
-1208 TQSNGT
+1208 SNGT
-1214 NTNDWAP
+1214 NTADWP
-1221 DMQREPV
+1221 EIQRELLPPT
-1228 HSSPRSG
+1228 HNSPRTGGPGDEVTTESLEERGQDRPSG
-1235 AQGDDRGVEA
+1235 P
-1245 AEDHRV
+1245 
-1251 SHHTHSL
+1251 SHTHSL
-1258 RRNGTMHQPKAPNQ
+1258 RRNGAIHHSRTANPDP
-1272 ELSCLLTPPHTPLY
+1272 SCLLTPPNTPLY
-1286 PEGGAPAQAT
+1286 PEGGGGGGGPGSIPPST
-1296 NKPHS
+1296 KS
-1301 LQPNGCPPR
+1301 NGCSSR
-1310 SDCKTANGLIPN
+1310 TVAECKKTNGLITN
-1322 GLEDFPFPVSS
+1322 GLEGCISGCEFPFPVSS
-1333 CGASPLPDDLC
+1333 PGAPPLPDDLC

-1362 IDGLHTPLNAPGI
+1362 IDGLHTPLNTPGI

-1420 GGGRLRFLVA
+1420 GGGRLRFLIA

>member
-1 MNLERFMNNR
+1 
-11 VPPHK
+11 
-16 RYQPTEYEHAANC
+16 
-29 ATHALWIIPSLL
+29 
-41 GSSVLHFLS
+41 
-50 DGQWERTSA
+50 
-59 WLYGAGLSSLFII
+59 
-72 STLFHTVS
+72 
-80 WKKSHLRSV
+80 
-89 EQCFHMCDRMV
+89 
-100 IYFFIA
+100 
-106 ASYAPWLNLREL
+106 
-118 GPWACHMRWLI
+118 
-129 WVMASFGTTY
+129 
-139 VFFFH
+139 
-144 ERYKLMELICYTV
+144 
-157 MGVFPALVIL
+157 
-167 SMPEQAG
+167 
-174 LFELLVGGAC
+174 
-184 YCLGMV
+184 
-190 FFKSD
+190 
-195 GIVPFAHAIW
+195 
-205 HLFVA
+205 
-210 MGASVHYYAI
+210 
-220 WKYLYAPP
+220 
-228 ANQQQQQR
+228 
-236 QQVRLLIRNSPKLA
+236 
-250 NHQRPP
+250 
-256 YLQRDRRR
+256 
-264 SNESQV
+264 
-270 LRSSGYPP
+270 
-278 VKSSVR
+278 
-284 DHGAATMFYGS
+284 MFYGS

-330 PTEVGTNTRDRDRR
+330 PVETGTNTRGDRR
-344 SNDDI
+344 STTEP
-349 PERPPDDPA
+349 PERPADDPA

-405 SLNKDA
+405 SLNKNA
-411 AHCYVLCDVIGRLE
+411 AHSYVLCDVIGRFE
-425 VGGGVGEVSWRT
+425 GGGGIGGGGWRT

-479 KDKDTI
+479 KEKDTI
-485 TADINAQARKVQRNR
+485 TADINAQARKLQRNR

-510 GTSSLCRSLSET
+510 SNSSFCRSLSET
-522 SLNQLGMGDE
+522 SLNQLGVGEE

-545 SREVSAG
+545 ARERETASSG
-552 RRKEESSHGGGGVRH
+552 RRKEEGSQGGGGVRH

-572 SHLLLLQGYNRQDC
+572 PHLLLLQGYNRQDC

-616 MPLHCR
+616 LPLHCR
-622 LRKVPA
+622 LRRVPA
-628 SRRQGNST
+628 PRRHASNNN
-636 KGEEHGERFSV
+636 KGEEPAESQRFCV

-652 LNATVLVNFSR
+652 LHATVLVNFSR
-663 CERSTNLRHG
+663 CERSTTLRHG

-707 QLYEVG
+707 QLYDTGVE
-713 AGSDEGEGQ
+713 EGEGGAQ
-722 VCKMCGSA
+722 TCKMCGSV
-730 LKDRAGQVS
+730 LKDRAAQVS
-739 TVPAVRRTFKPH
+739 SVPAVRRTFKPH
-751 LVKPRSIS
+751 LLKSRSGG
-759 TAVGLAVATP
+759 TAVGGP
-769 LSVGGTGPE
+769 ISLSGGE
-778 GGGARAVAQKRRL
+778 GGGAGRAGGGGGGGGGGQKRRL
-791 QLDFEQGH
+791 QLEFDQAH

-821 TAYLLCLCI
+821 PAYLLCLCI

-847 KIARRIQTISWEK
+847 KIVRRIQTIAWEK

-880 SISDLLPDLQ
+880 SISDLIPDLQ

-899 IEILYFIQQRTPAYT
+899 IEILYFIQQRAPAYT
-914 HNIENMQGSKESLLS
+914 HSIETLQGSKESLLS
-929 ATISANEEAMSIL
+929 ATISANEEAMTIL

-976 DGSEPCWKGGV
+976 DSSEPCWKGGV

-1000 QSSQELLQGYHVHP
+1000 QNAQELLQGYQVHP

-1056 CLRMLMEWASRSKL
+1056 CLRMVMEWASRSGL
-1070 GHLADKFFTKLN
+1070 GHLADKFYTKLN
-1082 SAVSV
+1082 STVSI
-1087 LATAPQQLTQMSWR
+1087 LATPPQQLTQLSWR
-1101 ALSSEHPNLK
+1101 ALSSEHPSLK
-1111 AVQLHRILSQYQQTA
+1111 PVQLHRILTQYQLTA
-1126 ELGPVPLWQ
+1126 EIGPVPTWQ
-1135 PSTEDEPYIYR
+1135 PSSEDEAYIYR

-1160 VLPSSGFR
+1160 VLPSAGFR
-1168 VDLDSD
+1168 VDLDSE

-1193 LRTKTHTHN
+1193 LRTKTQTHTNTPTVHTH
-1202 SAPTGH
+1202 
-1208 TQSNGT
+1208 SNGT
-1214 NTNDWAP
+1214 NTADWP
-1221 DMQREPV
+1221 DVQRELLPPA
-1228 HSSPRSG
+1228 HSSPRSAG
-1235 AQGDDRGVEA
+1235 PGDEVTAETGDERGRDRPSGQ
-1245 AEDHRV
+1245 
-1251 SHHTHSL
+1251 SHAHSL
-1258 RRNGTMHQPKAPNQ
+1258 RRNGNIHHHPRPANPDP
-1272 ELSCLLTPPHTPLY
+1272 SCLLTPPNTPLY
-1286 PEGGAPAQAT
+1286 PDGGGGGGPIVGPGTQI
-1296 NKPHS
+1296 
-1301 LQPNGCPPR
+1301 NGCISR
-1310 SDCKTANGLIPN
+1310 TVAECKKTNGLITN
-1322 GLEDFPFPVSS
+1322 GME
-1333 CGASPLPDDLC
+1333 
-1344 VVFVVELDK
+1344 VELDK

-1430 KSDPE
+1430 KSDND

>member
-1 MNLERFMNNR
+1 
-11 VPPHK
+11 
-16 RYQPTEYEHAANC
+16 
-29 ATHALWIIPSLL
+29 
-41 GSSVLHFLS
+41 
-50 DGQWERTSA
+50 
-59 WLYGAGLSSLFII
+59 
-72 STLFHTVS
+72 
-80 WKKSHLRSV
+80 
-89 EQCFHMCDRMV
+89 
-100 IYFFIA
+100 
-106 ASYAPWLNLREL
+106 
-118 GPWACHMRWLI
+118 
-129 WVMASFGTTY
+129 
-139 VFFFH
+139 
-144 ERYKLMELICYTV
+144 
-157 MGVFPALVIL
+157 
-167 SMPEQAG
+167 
-174 LFELLVGGAC
+174 
-184 YCLGMV
+184 
-190 FFKSD
+190 
-195 GIVPFAHAIW
+195 
-205 HLFVA
+205 
-210 MGASVHYYAI
+210 
-220 WKYLYAPP
+220 
-228 ANQQQQQR
+228 
-236 QQVRLLIRNSPKLA
+236 
-250 NHQRPP
+250 
-256 YLQRDRRR
+256 
-264 SNESQV
+264 
-270 LRSSGYPP
+270 
-278 VKSSVR
+278 
-284 DHGAATMFYGS
+284 MFYGS

-330 PTEVGTNTRDRDRR
+330 PAETGTNTRGDRR
-344 SNDDI
+344 STTEP
-349 PERPPDDPA
+349 PERPADDPA

-405 SLNKDA
+405 SLNKNA

-425 VGGGVGEVSWRT
+425 CGGGIGGGGWRT

-479 KDKDTI
+479 KEKDTI
-485 TADINAQARKVQRNR
+485 TAGPKTPQFLAALMGRSGLGKHRSSPLRCGRVVQSGSKDINAQARKLQRNR
-500 AKGTLTLPRS
+500 AKGALTLPRS
-510 GTSSLCRSLSET
+510 SNSSFSRSLSET
-522 SLNQLGMGDE
+522 SLNQLGMGEE
-532 PKRYYSTLPGPLR
+532 PKRYYSTLPGPFR
-545 SREVSAG
+545 GREHEMASSG
-552 RRKEESSHGGGGVRH
+552 RRKEEGSQGGGGVRH

-572 SHLLLLQGYNRQDC
+572 PHLLLLQGFNRQDC

-616 MPLHCR
+616 LPLHCR
-622 LRKVPA
+622 LRRVPTA
-628 SRRQGNST
+628 RRHAVNSST
-636 KGEEHGERFSV
+636 KGEELPESQRSCV

-663 CERSTNLRHG
+663 CERSTTLRHG

-698 TLARLRSLG
+698 TLARLRTLG
-707 QLYEVG
+707 QLYDSGLEEADGG
-713 AGSDEGEGQ
+713 AQ
-722 VCKMCGSA
+722 TCKMCGSV
-730 LKDRAGQVS
+730 LKDRTVQVLS
-739 TVPAVRRTFKPH
+739 APSVRRTFKPH
-751 LVKPRSIS
+751 LVKPRS
-759 TAVGLAVATP
+759 VGTMSGGP
-769 LSVGGTGPE
+769 QTLSGGD
-778 GGGARAVAQKRRL
+778 GGGRGQKRRL
-791 QLDFEQGH
+791 QLEFDLAH

-821 TAYLLCLCI
+821 PAYLLCMCI
-830 QHSASSFPPG
+830 QHSASTFPPG

-847 KIARRIQTISWEK
+847 KIVRRIQTIAWEK

-880 SISDLLPDLQ
+880 SISDLVPDLQ

-899 IEILYFIQQRTPAYT
+899 IEILYFIQQRAPAYT
-914 HNIENMQGSKESLLS
+914 HSIETLQGSKESLLS
-929 ATISANEEAMSIL
+929 ATISANEEAMTIL

-976 DGSEPCWKGGV
+976 NSSEPCWKGGV

-1000 QSSQELLQGYHVHP
+1000 QNAQELLHGYQVHP

-1056 CLRMLMEWASRSKL
+1056 CLQMVMEWASRSGL

-1082 SAVSV
+1082 STVSI
-1087 LATAPQQLTQMSWR
+1087 LATPPQQLTQAGWR
-1101 ALSSEHPNLK
+1101 ALSSEHPTLK
-1111 AVQLHRILSQYQQTA
+1111 PVQLHRILTQYQLTA
-1126 ELGPVPLWQ
+1126 EIGSVPVWQ
-1135 PSTEDEPYIYR
+1135 PSSEDEAYIYR

-1160 VLPSSGFR
+1160 VLPSAGFR
-1168 VDLDSD
+1168 VDLDSE

-1186 IRHYLWG
+1186 VRHYLWG
-1193 LRTKTHTHN
+1193 LRTKTQTHTSTPSVHTH
-1202 SAPTGH
+1202 
-1208 TQSNGT
+1208 SNGT
-1214 NTNDWAP
+1214 NTTDWP
-1221 DMQREPV
+1221 DVQRELLPPT
-1228 HSSPRSG
+1228 HSSPHSG
-1235 AQGDDRGVEA
+1235 APEDEVTSDPAEERGRDRPSGQ
-1245 AEDHRV
+1245 
-1251 SHHTHSL
+1251 SHTHSL
-1258 RRNGTMHQPKAPNQ
+1258 RRNGGVHHHRTATSDP
-1272 ELSCLLTPPHTPLY
+1272 SCLLTPPNTPLY
-1286 PEGGAPAQAT
+1286 PEAGGGSGPVVAT
-1296 NKPHS
+1296 NV
-1301 LQPNGCPPR
+1301 QTNGCTGR
-1310 SDCKTANGLIPN
+1310 TMAEYKKTNGLIANGL
-1322 GLEDFPFPVSS
+1322 E
-1333 CGASPLPDDLC
+1333 
-1344 VVFVVELDK
+1344 VELDK

>member
-1 MNLERFMNNR
+1 
-11 VPPHK
+11 
-16 RYQPTEYEHAANC
+16 
-29 ATHALWIIPSLL
+29 
-41 GSSVLHFLS
+41 
-50 DGQWERTSA
+50 
-59 WLYGAGLSSLFII
+59 
-72 STLFHTVS
+72 
-80 WKKSHLRSV
+80 
-89 EQCFHMCDRMV
+89 
-100 IYFFIA
+100 
-106 ASYAPWLNLREL
+106 
-118 GPWACHMRWLI
+118 
-129 WVMASFGTTY
+129 
-139 VFFFH
+139 
-144 ERYKLMELICYTV
+144 
-157 MGVFPALVIL
+157 
-167 SMPEQAG
+167 
-174 LFELLVGGAC
+174 
-184 YCLGMV
+184 
-190 FFKSD
+190 
-195 GIVPFAHAIW
+195 
-205 HLFVA
+205 
-210 MGASVHYYAI
+210 
-220 WKYLYAPP
+220 
-228 ANQQQQQR
+228 
-236 QQVRLLIRNSPKLA
+236 
-250 NHQRPP
+250 
-256 YLQRDRRR
+256 
-264 SNESQV
+264 
-270 LRSSGYPP
+270 
-278 VKSSVR
+278 
-284 DHGAATMFYGS
+284 MFYGS

-330 PTEVGTNTRDRDRR
+330 PAETGTNTRGDRR
-344 SNDDI
+344 STTEP
-349 PERPPDDPA
+349 PERPADDPA

-405 SLNKDA
+405 SLSKDA
-411 AHCYVLCDVIGRLE
+411 ARVYVLCDVIGHLE
-425 VGGGVGEVSWRT
+425 GGGAWRT

-471 AEVEELNA
+471 AEVDELNA
-479 KDKDTI
+479 KEKDTI
-485 TADINAQARKVQRNR
+485 TAGPRTPQFLAALMGRSGLGKHRSSPLRSGRVVQSSSKDINAQARKLQRNR
-500 AKGTLTLPRS
+500 AKGTLTLPRAS
-510 GTSSLCRSLSET
+510 NSSFCRSLSET
-522 SLNQLGMGDE
+522 SLNQLGVGEE

-545 SREVSAG
+545 GRERDGPSSN
-552 RRKEESSHGGGGVRH
+552 RRKEEGSQGTGGVRH

-572 SHLLLLQGYNRQDC
+572 PHLLLLQGFNRQDC

-616 MPLHCR
+616 LPLHCR
-622 LRKVPA
+622 LRRVPA
-628 SRRQGNST
+628 PHHHTNSN
-636 KGEEHGERFSV
+636 KGDDLPESHRFCV

-663 CERSTNLRHG
+663 CERTTTLRHG

-698 TLARLRSLG
+698 TLARLRTLG
-707 QLYEVG
+707 QLYDSGVE
-713 AGSDEGEGQ
+713 EGEDGTQ
-722 VCKMCGSA
+722 TCKMCGSV
-730 LKDRAGQVS
+730 LKDKTAQVVS
-739 TVPAVRRTFKPH
+739 VAAVRRSFKPH
-751 LVKPRSIS
+751 LVKPRGVGMVSGGE
-759 TAVGLAVATP
+759 TAAR
-769 LSVGGTGPE
+769 
-778 GGGARAVAQKRRL
+778 GGGQKRKL
-791 QLDFEQGH
+791 QLEFDQAH

-821 TAYLLCLCI
+821 PAYLLCLCI
-830 QHSASSFPPG
+830 QHSASTFPPG

-847 KIARRIQTISWEK
+847 KIVRRIQTIAWEK

-880 SISDLLPDLQ
+880 SISDLIPDLQ

-899 IEILYFIQQRTPAYT
+899 IEILYFIQQRAPAYT
-914 HNIENMQGSKESLLS
+914 HSIEALQGSKESLLS
-929 ATISANEEAMSIL
+929 ATITANEEAMTIL

-976 DGSEPCWKGGV
+976 DSSEPCWKGGV

-1000 QSSQELLQGYHVHP
+1000 QSAQELLHGYLVHP

-1027 SNVSLFNQLMDKGPS
+1027 SNVSLLNQLLDKGPA
-1042 RGWFQRSKVLQIQA
+1042 RGWFQRSKSLQIQA
-1056 CLRMLMEWASRSKL
+1056 CLRMLMEWATKSGL
-1070 GHLADKFFTKLN
+1070 GHLAEKFFTKLN
-1082 SAVSV
+1082 STVSIV
-1087 LATAPQQLTQMSWR
+1087 AMPPQQLTQLSWR
-1101 ALSSEHPNLK
+1101 VLSSEHPSLK
-1111 AVQLHRILSQYQQTA
+1111 PVQLHRILTQYQLTA
-1126 ELGPVPLWQ
+1126 EIGPVPIWQ
-1135 PSTEDEPYIYR
+1135 PSSEDEAYIYR
-1146 TVDLLESFENHPPI
+1146 SVDLLESFENHPPI

-1168 VDLDSD
+1168 VDLDNE

-1186 IRHYLWG
+1186 VRHYLWG
-1193 LRTKTHTHN
+1193 LRTKTQTHTTTP
-1202 SAPTGH
+1202 SVH

-1214 NTNDWAP
+1214 NTADWP
-1221 DMQREPV
+1221 DVQRELLPPA

-1235 AQGDDRGVEA
+1235 GGAGDETA
-1245 AEDHRV
+1245 AEERGRDRPPGQTQ
-1251 SHHTHSL
+1251 THSL
-1258 RRNGTMHQPKAPNQ
+1258 RRNGTIHHPRAANPDP
-1272 ELSCLLTPPHTPLY
+1272 SCLLTPPNTPLY
-1286 PEGGAPAQAT
+1286 PEGGGVAGSILCTSIQT
-1296 NKPHS
+1296 
-1301 LQPNGCPPR
+1301 NGCSAR
-1310 SDCKTANGLIPN
+1310 TLAECKKTNGLLTN
-1322 GLEDFPFPVSS
+1322 GLEGCIS
-1333 CGASPLPDDLC
+1333 GL
-1344 VVFVVELDK
+1344 ELDK

>member
-1 MNLERFMNNR
+1 
-11 VPPHK
+11 
-16 RYQPTEYEHAANC
+16 
-29 ATHALWIIPSLL
+29 
-41 GSSVLHFLS
+41 
-50 DGQWERTSA
+50 
-59 WLYGAGLSSLFII
+59 
-72 STLFHTVS
+72 
-80 WKKSHLRSV
+80 
-89 EQCFHMCDRMV
+89 
-100 IYFFIA
+100 
-106 ASYAPWLNLREL
+106 
-118 GPWACHMRWLI
+118 
-129 WVMASFGTTY
+129 
-139 VFFFH
+139 
-144 ERYKLMELICYTV
+144 
-157 MGVFPALVIL
+157 
-167 SMPEQAG
+167 
-174 LFELLVGGAC
+174 
-184 YCLGMV
+184 
-190 FFKSD
+190 
-195 GIVPFAHAIW
+195 
-205 HLFVA
+205 
-210 MGASVHYYAI
+210 
-220 WKYLYAPP
+220 
-228 ANQQQQQR
+228 
-236 QQVRLLIRNSPKLA
+236 
-250 NHQRPP
+250 
-256 YLQRDRRR
+256 
-264 SNESQV
+264 
-270 LRSSGYPP
+270 
-278 VKSSVR
+278 
-284 DHGAATMFYGS
+284 MFYGS

-330 PTEVGTNTRDRDRR
+330 PAETGTNTRGDRR
-344 SNDDI
+344 STTEP
-349 PERPPDDPA
+349 PERPADDPA

-382 YKSVLATPRSS
+382 YKSVLATPHSS
-393 AQELVKEALERY
+393 AQELVKEALDRY

-411 AHCYVLCDVIGRLE
+411 AHYYVLCDVIGRLE
-425 VGGGVGEVSWRT
+425 GGGGIGGGGWRT

-479 KDKDTI
+479 KEKDTI
-485 TADINAQARKVQRNR
+485 TAASPPPNPSHPAVGPKTPQFLAALMGRSGLGKHRSSPLRCGRVVQSSSKDINAQARKLQRNR

-510 GTSSLCRSLSET
+510 SNSSFCRSLSET
-522 SLNQLGMGDE
+522 SLNQLGVGDE

-545 SREVSAG
+545 GREREGASSG
-552 RRKEESSHGGGGVRH
+552 RRKDEGSQGGGVRH

-572 SHLLLLQGYNRQDC
+572 PHLLLLQGYNRQDC

-616 MPLHCR
+616 LPLHCR
-622 LRKVPA
+622 LCRVPA
-628 SRRQGNST
+628 PRRHANNNN
-636 KGEEHGERFSV
+636 KGEDVVESQRFCV

-652 LNATVLVNFSR
+652 LNGTVLVNFSR
-663 CERSTNLRHG
+663 CERSTTLRHG

-698 TLARLRSLG
+698 TLSRLRTLG
-707 QLYEVG
+707 QLYDAGVEEVEVG
-713 AGSDEGEGQ
+713 AQ
-722 VCKMCGSA
+722 TCKMCGSA
-730 LKDRAGQVS
+730 LKDKAAQVLS
-739 TVPAVRRTFKPH
+739 APAVRRSFKPH
-751 LVKPRSIS
+751 LVKPRSVGT
-759 TAVGLAVATP
+759 TAGGP
-769 LSVGGTGPE
+769 LSVSGGE
-778 GGGARAVAQKRRL
+778 GGGRGGQKRRL
-791 QLDFEQGH
+791 QLEFDQAH

-821 TAYLLCLCI
+821 PAYLLCLCI
-830 QHSASSFPPG
+830 QHSASTFPPG

-847 KIARRIQTISWEK
+847 KIVRRIQTIAWEK

-880 SISDLLPDLQ
+880 SISDLIPDLQ

-899 IEILYFIQQRTPAYT
+899 IEILYFIQQRAPAYT
-914 HNIENMQGSKESLLS
+914 HSIETLQGSKESLLS
-929 ATISANEEAMSIL
+929 ATISANEEAMTIL

-976 DGSEPCWKGGV
+976 DSSEPCWKGGV
-987 GFPEPVRRVLQVF
+987 GFPEPIRRVLQVF
-1000 QSSQELLQGYHVHP
+1000 QNAQELLQGYQVHP

-1056 CLRMLMEWASRSKL
+1056 CLRMVMEWASRSGL

-1082 SAVSV
+1082 SSVSIV
-1087 LATAPQQLTQMSWR
+1087 ATPPQQLTQVGWR
-1101 ALSSEHPNLK
+1101 ALSSEHPTLK
-1111 AVQLHRILSQYQQTA
+1111 PVQLHRILTQYQLTA
-1126 ELGPVPLWQ
+1126 EIGPVPIWQ
-1135 PSTEDEPYIYR
+1135 PSSEDEAYIYR

-1160 VLPSSGFR
+1160 VLPSAGFK
-1168 VDLDSD
+1168 VDLDSE

-1193 LRTKTHTHN
+1193 LRTKTQTHTNTPSVHTH
-1202 SAPTGH
+1202 
-1208 TQSNGT
+1208 SNGT
-1214 NTNDWAP
+1214 NTADWP
-1221 DMQREPV
+1221 DVQISDCLLMSVRPVPTQRELLPPV

-1235 AQGDDRGVEA
+1235 CPGDEVTVEPGEERGRDRPLGQ
-1245 AEDHRV
+1245 
-1251 SHHTHSL
+1251 SHTHSL
-1258 RRNGTMHQPKAPNQ
+1258 RRNGTAHHPRPVNPDP
-1272 ELSCLLTPPHTPLY
+1272 SCLLTPPNTPLY
-1286 PEGGAPAQAT
+1286 PEGGGGGGSIIST
-1296 NKPHS
+1296 NV
-1301 LQPNGCPPR
+1301 QTNGCTNR
-1310 SDCKTANGLIPN
+1310 TVAECKKTNGLITN
-1322 GLEDFPFPVSS
+1322 GLD
-1333 CGASPLPDDLC
+1333 
-1344 VVFVVELDK
+1344 VELDK

>member
-1 MNLERFMNNR
+1 
-11 VPPHK
+11 
-16 RYQPTEYEHAANC
+16 
-29 ATHALWIIPSLL
+29 
-41 GSSVLHFLS
+41 
-50 DGQWERTSA
+50 
-59 WLYGAGLSSLFII
+59 
-72 STLFHTVS
+72 
-80 WKKSHLRSV
+80 
-89 EQCFHMCDRMV
+89 
-100 IYFFIA
+100 
-106 ASYAPWLNLREL
+106 
-118 GPWACHMRWLI
+118 
-129 WVMASFGTTY
+129 
-139 VFFFH
+139 
-144 ERYKLMELICYTV
+144 
-157 MGVFPALVIL
+157 
-167 SMPEQAG
+167 
-174 LFELLVGGAC
+174 
-184 YCLGMV
+184 
-190 FFKSD
+190 
-195 GIVPFAHAIW
+195 
-205 HLFVA
+205 
-210 MGASVHYYAI
+210 
-220 WKYLYAPP
+220 
-228 ANQQQQQR
+228 
-236 QQVRLLIRNSPKLA
+236 
-250 NHQRPP
+250 
-256 YLQRDRRR
+256 
-264 SNESQV
+264 
-270 LRSSGYPP
+270 
-278 VKSSVR
+278 
-284 DHGAATMFYGS
+284 MFYGS

-330 PTEVGTNTRDRDRR
+330 PVETGTNTRGDRR
-344 SNDDI
+344 STTEP
-349 PERPPDDPA
+349 PERPTDDPA

-405 SLNKDA
+405 SLNKNA
-411 AHCYVLCDVIGRLE
+411 AHSYVLCDVIGRLE
-425 VGGGVGEVSWRT
+425 EEEKDEEEEEGGGGGGGGGWRT
-437 ECLRALGDNE
+437 ECLRAMGDNE

-471 AEVEELNA
+471 TEVEEFNA
-479 KDKDTI
+479 KEKDTV
-485 TADINAQARKVQRNR
+485 TAGPKTSQFLAALMGRSGLGKHRSSPLRCGRVVQSSSKDINAQARKLQRNR

-510 GTSSLCRSLSET
+510 SNSSFSRSLSET
-522 SLNQLGMGDE
+522 SLNQLGVGDE

-545 SREVSAG
+545 AREREAASSG
-552 RRKEESSHGGGGVRH
+552 RRKEEGSQPGVRH

-572 SHLLLLQGYNRQDC
+572 PHLLLLQGYNQQDC

-616 MPLHCR
+616 LPLHCR
-622 LRKVPA
+622 LRRVPA
-628 SRRQGNST
+628 PRRHANA
-636 KGEEHGERFSV
+636 KGEGEPAEGPRHCV

-652 LNATVLVNFSR
+652 LHATVLVNFSR
-663 CERSTNLRHG
+663 CERSTTLRHG

-707 QLYEVG
+707 QVYD
-713 AGSDEGEGQ
+713 AGWEEGEGGGAHT
-722 VCKMCGSA
+722 CKVCGSV
-730 LKDRAGQVS
+730 LKDKGAQATS
-739 TVPAVRRTFKPH
+739 VPAVRRGFKPH
-751 LVKPRSIS
+751 LVKPRGAGAGAAAAAPGGPHGS
-759 TAVGLAVATP
+759 T
-769 LSVGGTGPE
+769 GGE
-778 GGGARAVAQKRRL
+778 GGRAGGGQKRRL
-791 QLDFEQGH
+791 QLEFDQTH

-821 TAYLLCLCI
+821 PAYLLCLCI
-830 QHSASSFPPG
+830 QHSASTFQPG

-847 KIARRIQTISWEK
+847 KIVRLIQTIAWEK

-868 AQHQDPASLSLL
+868 AQHNQDPANLSML
-880 SISDLLPDLQ
+880 SISDLIPDLQ

-899 IEILYFIQQRTPAYT
+899 IEILYFIQQRAPAYT
-914 HNIENMQGSKESLLS
+914 HCIETLQGSKESLLS
-929 ATISANEEAMSIL
+929 ATISANEEAMTIL

-976 DGSEPCWKGGV
+976 DSSEPCWKGGV

-1000 QSSQELLQGYHVHP
+1000 QNGQELLQGYQVHA

-1027 SNVSLFNQLMDKGPS
+1027 SNVSLFNQLMDKGAS

-1056 CLRMLMEWASRSKL
+1056 CLRMVMEWASRSGL

-1082 SAVSV
+1082 SAVSI
-1087 LATAPQQLTQMSWR
+1087 LATPPQQLTQVSWR
-1101 ALSSEHPNLK
+1101 ALSSEHPALK
-1111 AVQLHRILSQYQQTA
+1111 PVQLHRILTQYQLTA
-1126 ELGPVPLWQ
+1126 EIGPVPTWQ
-1135 PSTEDEPYIYR
+1135 PGSEDEAYIYR

-1160 VLPSSGFR
+1160 VLPSAGFR
-1168 VDLDSD
+1168 VDLDSE

-1186 IRHYLWG
+1186 VRHYLWG
-1193 LRTKTHTHN
+1193 LRTKTQSNAPSVHTH
-1202 SAPTGH
+1202 
-1208 TQSNGT
+1208 SNGT
-1214 NTNDWAP
+1214 NTADWP
-1221 DMQREPV
+1221 DVQTPHPTPRELLPPA
-1228 HSSPRSG
+1228 HSSPRSAG
-1235 AQGDDRGVEA
+1235 AGDEAPAETGEERGRDRPPG
-1245 AEDHRV
+1245 H
-1251 SHHTHSL
+1251 SHTHSL
-1258 RRNGTMHQPKAPNQ
+1258 RRSGTVHHSRTANPDP
-1272 ELSCLLTPPHTPLY
+1272 SCLLTPPNTPLY
-1286 PEGGAPAQAT
+1286 PDGGGVNITGPIAHT
-1296 NKPHS
+1296 N
-1301 LQPNGCPPR
+1301 GYTIR
-1310 SDCKTANGLIPN
+1310 TAAESKKSNGLLSN
-1322 GLEDFPFPVSS
+1322 GLEGCISGSEFPFPVSS
-1333 CGASPLPDDLC
+1333 LGASSLPDDLC

-1430 KSDPE
+1430 KSDPD